1 MKKTLSRPLE
11 LNKGFHKEY
20 RYHHNTRYEKARD
33 AKSILEEIRSKRM
46 KNTECNLNWV

>member
-20 RYHHNTRYEKARD
+20 RYHHNTRYEARD